1 VNTLI
6 IGAIVVSALYFGRDL
21 FVPLALALLLSFAL
35 GPLVVSLRKRHLG
48 RISSVA
54 ISVSFAFLVIVGV
67 TALIG
72 SQLASLAENLPEYR
86 YNIIE
91 KIQSFRQAT
100 AGNGLIGSISKTMDE
115 LKNELLK
122 PPEQRPVKPS
132 GRPAGPSFAS
142 VYPQRNPI
150 PVEVFPPAETPAE
163 VIEAVVGP
171 MLGPLA
177 MAGIIVVFVI
187 FFLLQRED
195 LRDRFIRLVGSRD
208 LNRTTQALD
217 DAASRLSRYL
227 LTQCAINALFGV
239 LIGTGL
245 WLIGAPS
252 PLLWGLLAMLLRFV
266 PYIGPIIAA
275 ALPTVVIFAVEPGW
289 SNMFWTIGLFAVV
302 EPFMGQ
308 VLEPWLYGHTTGL
321 SPVAVVVA
329 AAFWTWIWGPVGLL
343 LSTPLTLCLVVI
355 GRHVEGLEFFNIA
368 LGNKPALAPE
378 ESFYQRMLAGDADEA
393 AQQAEEFLKEGS
405 LMSYYDQIALKGL
418 ILAQQDANRGAL
430 DRDRRLL
437 LKESVD
443 EVIADLADRGDAE
456 PVNAAAAEGAE
467 KKDPERAVQPRP
479 DPSRPSVLCIGGRS
493 ALDEAVASMLA
504 QILDNEGIGAR
515 VVNAAEV
522 APAGI
527 ARFSPADARIVCLS
541 YLDAGA
547 SPNARYLIRRLRRV
561 MPFQSV
567 ILCLWSFPDDEAAL
581 RDVTQKTNSSAVV
594 TSLGAAVSAVKDLLS
609 RDAQERPAASGAS
622 VHVLLPSAP
631 DKR

>member
-1 VNTLI
+1 
-6 IGAIVVSALYFGRDL
+6 
-21 FVPLALALLLSFAL
+21 
-35 GPLVVSLRKRHLG
+35 
-48 RISSVA
+48 
-54 ISVSFAFLVIVGV
+54 V

-217 DAASRLSRYL
+217 DTAA
-227 LTQCAINALFGV
+227 
-239 LIGTGL
+239 
-245 WLIGAPS
+245 
-252 PLLWGLLAMLLRFV
+252 RF
-266 PYIGPIIAA
+266 
-275 ALPTVVIFAVEPGW
+275 
-289 SNMFWTIGLFAVV
+289 
-302 EPFMGQ
+302 
-308 VLEPWLYGHTTGL
+308 
-321 SPVAVVVA
+321 
-329 AAFWTWIWGPVGLL
+329 
-343 LSTPLTLCLVVI
+343 
-355 GRHVEGLEFFNIA
+355 
-368 LGNKPALAPE
+368 
-378 ESFYQRMLAGDADEA
+378 
-393 AQQAEEFLKEGS
+393 
-405 LMSYYDQIALKGL
+405 
-418 ILAQQDANRGAL
+418 
-430 DRDRRLL
+430 
-437 LKESVD
+437 
-443 EVIADLADRGDAE
+443 
-456 PVNAAAAEGAE
+456 
-467 KKDPERAVQPRP
+467 QP
-479 DPSRPSVLCIGGRS
+479 PSVLCIGGRS

-504 QILDNEGIGAR
+504 QILDSEGIGAR
-515 VVNAAEV
+515 VVSAAEV

-527 ARFSPADARIVCLS
+527 ARFSPAGARIVCLS

-567 ILCLWSFPDDEAAL
+567 ILCLWSFPDDEAVL
-581 RDVTQKTNSSAVV
+581 RDATQKTNSSAVV
-594 TSLGAAVSAVKDLLS
+594 KSLGAAVSAVKDLLS
-609 RDAQERPAASGAS
+609 RDTQERPAASGAT